1 MDNDIAEI
9 HRIASEGLLANVE
22 RIGDDQWELP
32 TPNTEWNV
40 RALVEHLVG
49 GTVWVA
55 PLLAGQTIAQ
65 VGDRFD
71 GDLVGDDPKEAF
83 RKASAE
89 AVAAALEP
97 GAMERIVHISSG
109 PTLAADYILERVADA
124 GMHTWDL
131 ARALGIDETLHPDVV
146 AAGRRLLALKGDE
159 WRSWGALGPI
169 VPTAPGA
176 DEQTLFIAESGR
188 TP

>member
-1 MDNDIAEI
+1 MERDIAEI
-9 HRIASEGLLANVE
+9 HRIASEALVANVD
-22 RIGDDQWELP
+22 RIADDQWELP

-40 RALVEHLVG
+40 RDLVEHLVG

-65 VGDRFD
+65 VGNRFD
-71 GDLVGDDPKEAF
+71 GDLLGDDPKGAF
-83 RKASAE
+83 RRASAE

-97 GAMERIVHISSG
+97 GAMERIVHLSAG
-109 PTLAADYILERVADA
+109 PTLAADYLLERVADA

-159 WRSWGALGPI
+159 WREHGALGPI
-169 VPTAPGA
+169 VPTEPDA